1 MKLPP
6 EKNLPQIKADERR
19 YKHSE
24 MTEKVIG
31 VFYEVYNELGFGF
44 LESLYEEAMAVVLKA
59 KGIEFQRQVRVP
71 VWFRGQK
78 IGFHDADL
86 VVGGV
91 VLVEL
96 KACKILDPS
105 HEAQLLHYLRSTDIE
120 IGLLLNFGPKP
131 QVRRL
136 AFDNSR
142 KGISVHQRS
151 SAANGL

>member
-1 MKLPP
+1 MNAPR
-6 EKNLPQIKADERR
+6 ENNLPQIEADGPR
-19 YKHSE
+19 YKHAE
-24 MTEKVIG
+24 TTEKVIG

-44 LESLYEEAMAVVLKA
+44 LESLYEEAMSVVLKA

-71 VWFRGQK
+71 VWFRGQR
-78 IGFHDADL
+78 IGFYDADL

-96 KACKILDPS
+96 KACKVLDPS

-142 KGISVHQRS
+142 KGISVHQRK
-151 SAANGL
+151 SAASL

>member
-1 MKLPP
+1 MHRGG
-6 EKNLPQIKADERR
+6 EINLPRMNADERR

-31 VFYEVYNELGFGF
+31 IFYEVYNELGFGF
-44 LESLYEEAMAVVLKA
+44 LESLYEEAMAVVLKS

-71 VWFRGQK
+71 VWFRGEK
-78 IGFHDADL
+78 IGFYEADL

-96 KACKILDPS
+96 KACKALDPG
-105 HEAQLLHYLRSTDIE
+105 HEAQLLHYLRSTEIE

-131 QVRRL
+131 QVRRM

-142 KGISVHQRS
+142 KGISVYQRS
-151 SAANGL
+151 SAAKNL